1 MPWRAPFTHTI
12 AYATRGFLESGV
24 LLGEARY
31 VDAALK
37 AGRGLAAVQRQ
48 DGWLAGT
55 YKDGWVTDAGYSCLT
70 GVAQMS
76 LNWTRLAQVTGDE
89 TLRKNARA
97 ALAYLKTT
105 QRLDDEDP
113 AIRGGI
119 AGSAPI
125 WGDYSRFEYPN
136 WAAKFFAD
144 ALMMDMAD
152 IAVPPVPDI
161 ARGMRHG

>member
-1 MPWRAPFTHTI
+1 
-12 AYATRGFLESGV
+12 
-24 LLGEARY
+24 
-31 VDAALK
+31 
-37 AGRGLAAVQRQ
+37 
-48 DGWLAGT
+48 
-55 YKDGWVTDAGYSCLT
+55 LT

-76 LNWTRLAQVTGDE
+76 LTWTRLAQVTGDE
-89 TLRKNARA
+89 ALRRNARA

-152 IAVPPVPDI
+152 IAVPPVPDV
-161 ARGMRHG
+161 ARGARRG